1 MKWKISHISLL
12 QFSCLSFK
20 TKASSFVPLSY
31 EIIIRR
37 NRPLVRTSN
46 LINSPPW
53 KNNNLNKIALN
64 HKNEVSHLATKLNW
78 EWNFCRS
85 KGNSGR
91 TRTSFPPLV
100 ARGILNAQRKFLHKT
115 ATPFLIP
122 CFLRARAL
130 SLSSPVIAR
139 MPRVTKGR
147 YEP

>member
-1 MKWKISHISLL
+1 MKWKISQILFLL
-12 QFSCLSFK
+12 QFQFFK
-20 TKASSFVPLSY
+20 TRAPTRSCYSF
-31 EIIIRR
+31 IRDY
-37 NRPLVRTSN
+37 NKTKSTTLCTSN
-46 LINSPPW
+46 LINLPPW
-53 KNNNLNKIALN
+53 KNNNLNKTALN
-64 HKNEVSHLATKLNW
+64 HKNEVSHLGTKLNW

-91 TRTSFPPLV
+91 TRTSFPPFV

-130 SLSSPVIAR
+130 SSPVIAK